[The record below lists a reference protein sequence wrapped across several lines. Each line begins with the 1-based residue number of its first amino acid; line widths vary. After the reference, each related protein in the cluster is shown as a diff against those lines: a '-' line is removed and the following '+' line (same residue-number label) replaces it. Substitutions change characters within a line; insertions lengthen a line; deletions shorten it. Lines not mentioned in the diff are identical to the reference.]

1 MGTKFKVRTGCA
13 SLLYLDRIF
22 SEADPHMIRK
32 FHKLFQ
38 YNFTIEHI
46 SGKSNVVAD
55 FLSRHL
61 QLKDAEQ
68 NQLNPSVESEHL
80 GTQRTLLTDS
90 PPGASSPSTPAPSWS
105 QFTLYTCSFLEP
117 DHPLQSTPAPS
128 LSQFTLYTCS
138 LLEPVH
144 PLHLLPP
151 GAIHPLHLLPPGASS
166 PNTPAPSWSQLTGLY
181 TCSRYFY
188 KRCQSDKT
196 GS

>member
-32 FHKLFQ
+32 LHKLSQ

-105 QFTLYTCSFLEP
+105 QFTLYTCSLLEP
-117 DHPLQSTPAPS
+117 DHPLQLLPPWASSPSTPAPS
-128 LSQFTLYTCS
+128 WSQF
-138 LLEPVH
+138 
-144 PLHLLPP
+144 
-151 GAIHPLHLLPPGASS
+151 HPLHLLPPGASS
-166 PNTPAPSWSQLTGLY
+166 PSTVY
-181 TCSRYFY
+181 TCSLLEPVHPIHLLPPGA
-188 KRCQSDKT
+188 S
-196 GS
+196 